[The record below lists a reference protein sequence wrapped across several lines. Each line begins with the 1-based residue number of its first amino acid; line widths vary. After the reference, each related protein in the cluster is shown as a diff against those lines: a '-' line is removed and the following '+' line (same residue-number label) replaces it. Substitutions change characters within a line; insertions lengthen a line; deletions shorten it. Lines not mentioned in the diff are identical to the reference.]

1 MGKSTPKQIPQPKW
15 KQWIWFPIFIVAFV
29 AVAAYY
35 LISENSDTLYMAQSR
50 SLFYNSE
57 VHFKECMQLPGG
69 LLSFVGGFL
78 TQLFYKPLLG
88 ASTLICLWVVIALIT
103 MKAFNVRAVLTSFAF
118 IVPFM
123 LLTSVIDLGYWLYY
137 IKFVGYYFMPSLG
150 LLLVVSWAALR
161 LPKKGLW
168 TIPLVLTY
176 PLFGI
181 YSLLC
186 MAITGLQGIKGKNG
200 SDEKIHSLQGKWY
213 LMNVALPFILALA
226 TPILWIRFYSEL
238 AIERA
243 WTTGFPIFEAEEAN
257 SWMLSLPFIVAIVW
271 LFILAVPRPAKWAN
285 FLHNQPD
292 SPKISIV
299 CSTVF
304 FLLLTY
310 TTHLAN
316 FDNYNY
322 HAEMRMYKAAED
334 FNWDEILTESAKIP
348 GDATRQM
355 VILKNIAL
363 FNKGTAGNQ
372 FFHYNNMGEKPYV
385 RDSLKVHMVQTAA
398 PLLYMFHGKTNFS
411 TRWCI
416 ENSVEY
422 GYSYNNLRILTL
434 CALVSEEY
442 ALARK
447 YLDILSNTLY
457 QKEWAARYM
466 PATTSSWMLNEKNIG
481 KYYPELV
488 NIIDLQRH
496 MGSVLDGDNGIPEM
510 YLIKYFSNSMNKDS
524 KYFQEMTLVYALVQK
539 DIQLFWPRFIQY
551 AVLNNDKDMPMH
563 YQEAAYLYGKLEP
576 QSMDISR
583 MPFDQQQ
590 IVARYE
596 RFNQTAQSLLS
607 SGMNTPQVGQAMKA
621 AYGDTFWWFYFF
633 CRDILSY

>member
-1 MGKSTPKQIPQPKW
+1 MQRGW
-15 KQWIWFPIFIVAFV
+15 AFAFILAFV
-29 AVAAYY
+29 LFAAYY
-35 LISENSDTLYMAQSR
+35 LITENSDTLFMAQSR

-57 VHFKECMQLPGG
+57 IHFKECMQLPAG
-69 LLSFVGGFL
+69 LLFFIGGFL
-78 TQLFYKPLLG
+78 TQFFYIPALG
-88 ASTLICLWVVIALIT
+88 AAILIFLWVVIALIT
-103 MKAFNVRAVLTSFAF
+103 KKAFSIRNLLMPLNLV
-118 IVPFM
+118 VPFM
-123 LLTSVIDLGYWLYY
+123 LLVSVIDLGYWIYY
-137 IKFVGYYFMPSLG
+137 IKFIGYYFVPTLG
-150 LLLVVSWAALR
+150 LMLVVSWAALR

-168 TIPLVLTY
+168 TVIPALTY

-186 MAITGLQGIKGKNG
+186 MAITGLQGVKGKNG
-200 SDEKIHSLQGKWY
+200 NDEKTHSMQGKWY
-213 LMNVALPFILALA
+213 LMNVAIPFVLAVV
-226 TPILWIRFYSEL
+226 TPVLWFRAYSEL
-238 AIERA
+238 ALENA
-243 WTTGFPIFEAEEAN
+243 WISGFPIFEAEEAS
-257 SWMLSLPFIVAIVW
+257 SWTLSIPFIIAIVW
-271 LFILAVPRPAKWAN
+271 LFILAIPKPAKWTNLVADK
-285 FLHNQPD
+285 L
-292 SPKISIV
+292 SGSKLSLL
-299 CSTVF
+299 CSTLIFVALAF
-304 FLLLTY
+304 I
-310 TTHLAN
+310 THKAN

-322 HAEMRMYKAAED
+322 HAEMRMYNAAED
-334 FNWDEILTESAKIP
+334 YDWDKILQESAKLP
-348 GDATRQM
+348 GDATREM

-363 FNKGTAGNQ
+363 FNKGTVGNQ

-398 PLLYMFHGKTNFS
+398 PLLYMFHGKVNFS

-422 GYSYNNLRILTL
+422 GYSYNNLRILAI

-442 ALARK
+442 KLAHK
-447 YLDILSNTLY
+447 YLDILSNTLF
-457 QKEWAARYM
+457 QKEWAEHYM
-466 PATTSSWMLNEKNIG
+466 PATSKTYMLNQHNIQ
-481 KYYPELV
+481 KYYPELA

-510 YLIKYFSNSMNKDS
+510 YLINYFSRSMNKDS

-539 DIQLFWPRFIQY
+539 DIQLFWPRFVQY
-551 AVLNNDKDMPMH
+551 AYLNSDKTMPIH

-607 SGMNTPQVGQAMKA
+607 TGLDTKQVGENMKA
-621 AYGDTFWWFYFF
+621 VYGDTFWWFYFF
-633 CRDILSY
+633 CRDIVSY

>member
-1 MGKSTPKQIPQPKW
+1 M
-15 KQWIWFPIFIVAFV
+15 QWGWAFAFILAFV
-29 AVAAYY
+29 LFAAYY
-35 LISENSDTLYMAQSR
+35 LITENSDTLFMAQSR

-57 VHFKECMQLPGG
+57 IHFKECMQLPAG
-69 LLSFVGGFL
+69 LLFFIGGFL
-78 TQLFYKPLLG
+78 TQFFYIPALG
-88 ASTLICLWVVIALIT
+88 AAILIFLWVVIALIT
-103 MKAFNVRAVLTSFAF
+103 KKAFSIRNLLMPLNLV
-118 IVPFM
+118 VPFM
-123 LLTSVIDLGYWLYY
+123 LLVSVIDLGYWIYY
-137 IKFVGYYFMPSLG
+137 IKFIGYYFVPTLG

-168 TIPLVLTY
+168 TVIPALTY

-186 MAITGLQGIKGKNG
+186 MAITGLQGVKGKNG
-200 SDEKIHSLQGKWY
+200 NDEKTHSMQGKWF
-213 LMNVALPFILALA
+213 LMNVALPFVLAVV
-226 TPILWIRFYSEL
+226 TPVLWFRAYSEL
-238 AIERA
+238 ALENA
-243 WTTGFPIFEAEEAN
+243 WISGFPIFEAEEAS
-257 SWMLSLPFIVAIVW
+257 SWTLSMPFIIAIVW
-271 LFILAVPRPAKWAN
+271 LFILAIPKPAKWTNLVADK
-285 FLHNQPD
+285 L
-292 SPKISIV
+292 SGYKLSLL
-299 CSTVF
+299 CSTLIFVALAF
-304 FLLLTY
+304 I
-310 TTHLAN
+310 THKAN

-322 HAEMRMYKAAED
+322 HAEMRMYNAAED
-334 FNWDEILTESAKIP
+334 YDWDKILQESAKLP
-348 GDATRQM
+348 GDATREM

-363 FNKGTAGNQ
+363 FNKGTVGNQ

-398 PLLYMFHGKTNFS
+398 PLLYMFHGKVNFS

-422 GYSYNNLRILTL
+422 GYSYNNLRILAI

-442 ALARK
+442 KLARK
-447 YLDILSNTLY
+447 YLDILNNTLF
-457 QKEWAARYM
+457 QKEWAEHYM
-466 PATTSSWMLNEKNIG
+466 PATSKTYMLNQHNIQ
-481 KYYPELV
+481 KYYPELA

-510 YLIKYFSNSMNKDS
+510 YLINYFSRSMNKDS

-539 DIQLFWPRFIQY
+539 DIQLFWPRFVQY
-551 AVLNNDKDMPMH
+551 AYLNSDKTMPIH

-607 SGMNTPQVGQAMKA
+607 TGLDTKQVGENMKA
-621 AYGDTFWWFYFF
+621 VYGDTFWWFYFF
-633 CRDILSY
+633 CRDIVSY

>member
-1 MGKSTPKQIPQPKW
+1 M
-15 KQWIWFPIFIVAFV
+15 QWGWAFAFILAFV
-29 AVAAYY
+29 LFAAYY
-35 LISENSDTLYMAQSR
+35 LITENSDTLFMAQSR

-57 VHFKECMQLPGG
+57 IHFKECMQLPAG
-69 LLSFVGGFL
+69 LLFFIGGFL
-78 TQLFYKPLLG
+78 TQFFYIPALG
-88 ASTLICLWVVIALIT
+88 AAILIFLWVVIALIT
-103 MKAFNVRAVLTSFAF
+103 KKAFNIRNLLMPLNLV
-118 IVPFM
+118 VPFM
-123 LLTSVIDLGYWLYY
+123 LLVSVIDLGYWIYY
-137 IKFVGYYFMPSLG
+137 IKFIGYYFVPTLG

-168 TIPLVLTY
+168 TVIPALTY

-186 MAITGLQGIKGKNG
+186 MAITGLQGVKGKNG
-200 SDEKIHSLQGKWY
+200 NDEKTHSMQGKWY
-213 LMNVALPFILALA
+213 LMNVAFPFVLAFI
-226 TPILWIRFYSEL
+226 TPILWFRAYSEL
-238 AIERA
+238 AIENA
-243 WTTGFPIFEAEEAN
+243 WISGFPIFEAEEAS
-257 SWMLSLPFIVAIVW
+257 SWILSMPFIIAIVW
-271 LFILAVPRPAKWAN
+271 LFILAIPKPAKWTNLVADKLSSN
-285 FLHNQPD
+285 RL
-292 SPKISIV
+292 SLL
-299 CSTVF
+299 CSTIIFVALAF
-304 FLLLTY
+304 I
-310 TTHLAN
+310 THKAN

-322 HAEMRMYKAAED
+322 HAEMRMYNAAED
-334 FNWDEILTESAKIP
+334 YDWDKILLESAKLP
-348 GDATRQM
+348 GDATREM

-363 FNKGTAGNQ
+363 FNKGTVGTQ

-398 PLLYMFHGKTNFS
+398 PLLYMFHGKVNFS

-422 GYSYNNLRILTL
+422 GYSYNNLRILAI
-434 CALVSEEY
+434 CALVNEEY
-442 ALARK
+442 KLARK
-447 YLDILSNTLY
+447 YLDILSNTLF
-457 QKEWAARYM
+457 QKKWAEHYM
-466 PATTSSWMLNEKNIG
+466 PATSKTYMLNQNNIQ
-481 KYYPELV
+481 KYYPELA

-510 YLIKYFSNSMNKDS
+510 YLINYFSRSLNKDS

-551 AVLNNDKDMPMH
+551 AYLNSDKTMPIH

-596 RFNQTAQSLLS
+596 RFNQTAQSLLN
-607 SGMNTPQVGQAMKA
+607 SGLDTKQVGETMKA

-633 CRDILSY
+633 CRDITSY

>member
-1 MGKSTPKQIPQPKW
+1 MQRGW
-15 KQWIWFPIFIVAFV
+15 AFAFILAFV
-29 AVAAYY
+29 LFAAYY
-35 LISENSDTLYMAQSR
+35 LITENSDTLFMAQSR

-57 VHFKECMQLPGG
+57 IHFKECMQLPAG
-69 LLSFVGGFL
+69 LLFFIGGFL
-78 TQLFYKPLLG
+78 TQFFYIPALG
-88 ASTLICLWVVIALIT
+88 AAILIFLWVVIALIT
-103 MKAFNVRAVLTSFAF
+103 KKAFSIRNLLMPLNLV
-118 IVPFM
+118 VPFM
-123 LLTSVIDLGYWLYY
+123 LLVSVIDLGYWIYY
-137 IKFVGYYFMPSLG
+137 IKFIGYYFVPTLG

-168 TIPLVLTY
+168 TVIPALTY

-186 MAITGLQGIKGKNG
+186 MAITGLQGVKGKNG
-200 SDEKIHSLQGKWY
+200 NDEKTHSMQGKWY
-213 LMNVALPFILALA
+213 LMNVAIPFVLAVV
-226 TPILWIRFYSEL
+226 TPVLWFRAYSEL
-238 AIERA
+238 ALENA
-243 WTTGFPIFEAEEAN
+243 WISGFPIFEAEEAS
-257 SWMLSLPFIVAIVW
+257 SWTLSMPFIIAIVW
-271 LFILAVPRPAKWAN
+271 LFILAIPKPAKWTNLVADK
-285 FLHNQPD
+285 L
-292 SPKISIV
+292 SGSKLSLL
-299 CSTVF
+299 CSTLIFVALAF
-304 FLLLTY
+304 I
-310 TTHLAN
+310 THKAN

-322 HAEMRMYKAAED
+322 HAEMRMYNAAED
-334 FNWDEILTESAKIP
+334 YDWDTILQESAKLP
-348 GDATRQM
+348 GDATREM

-363 FNKGTAGNQ
+363 FNKGTVGNQ

-398 PLLYMFHGKTNFS
+398 PLLYMFHGKVNFS

-422 GYSYNNLRILTL
+422 GYSYNNLRILTI
-434 CALVSEEY
+434 CALVNEEY
-442 ALARK
+442 KLARK
-447 YLDILSNTLY
+447 YLDILSNTLF
-457 QKEWAARYM
+457 QKEWAEHYM
-466 PATTSSWMLNEKNIG
+466 PATSKTYMLNQHNIQ
-481 KYYPELV
+481 KYYPELA

-510 YLIKYFSNSMNKDS
+510 YLINYFSRSMNKDS

-539 DIQLFWPRFIQY
+539 DIQLFWPRFVQY
-551 AVLNNDKDMPMH
+551 AYLNSDKTMPIH

-607 SGMNTPQVGQAMKA
+607 TGLDTKQVGENMKA
-621 AYGDTFWWFYFF
+621 VYGDTFWWFYFF
-633 CRDILSY
+633 CRDIVSY

>member
-1 MGKSTPKQIPQPKW
+1 M
-15 KQWIWFPIFIVAFV
+15 QWGWAFAFILAFV
-29 AVAAYY
+29 LFAAYY
-35 LISENSDTLYMAQSR
+35 LITENSDTLFMAQSR

-57 VHFKECMQLPGG
+57 IHFKECMQLPAG
-69 LLSFVGGFL
+69 LLFFIGGFL
-78 TQLFYKPLLG
+78 TQFFYIPALG
-88 ASTLICLWVVIALIT
+88 AAILIFLWVVIALIT
-103 MKAFNVRAVLTSFAF
+103 KKAFNIRNLLMPLNLV
-118 IVPFM
+118 VPFM
-123 LLTSVIDLGYWLYY
+123 LLVSVIDLGYWIYY
-137 IKFVGYYFMPSLG
+137 IKFIGYYFVPTLG

-168 TIPLVLTY
+168 TVIPALTY

-186 MAITGLQGIKGKNG
+186 MAITGLQGVKGKNG
-200 SDEKIHSLQGKWY
+200 NDEKTHSMQGKWY
-213 LMNVALPFILALA
+213 LMNVAIPFVLAVV
-226 TPILWIRFYSEL
+226 TPVLWFRAYSEL
-238 AIERA
+238 ALENA
-243 WTTGFPIFEAEEAN
+243 WISGFPIFEAEMAS
-257 SWMLSLPFIVAIVW
+257 SWTLSMPFIIAIVW
-271 LFILAVPRPAKWAN
+271 LFILAIPKPSKWTNLVADK
-285 FLHNQPD
+285 L
-292 SPKISIV
+292 SGYKLSLL
-299 CSTVF
+299 CSTLIFVALAF
-304 FLLLTY
+304 I
-310 TTHLAN
+310 THKVN

-322 HAEMRMYKAAED
+322 HAEMRMYNAAED
-334 FNWDEILTESAKIP
+334 YDWDKILQESAKLP
-348 GDATRQM
+348 GDATREM

-363 FNKGTAGNQ
+363 FNKGTVGNQ

-398 PLLYMFHGKTNFS
+398 PLLYMFHGKVNFS

-422 GYSYNNLRILTL
+422 GYSYNNLRILAI

-442 ALARK
+442 KLARK
-447 YLDILSNTLY
+447 YLDILSNTLF
-457 QKEWAARYM
+457 QKEWAEHYM
-466 PATTSSWMLNEKNIG
+466 PATSKTYMLNQHNIQ
-481 KYYPELV
+481 KYYPELA

-510 YLIKYFSNSMNKDS
+510 YLINYFSRSMNKDS

-539 DIQLFWPRFIQY
+539 DIQLFWPRFVQY
-551 AVLNNDKDMPMH
+551 AYLNSDKTMPIH

-607 SGMNTPQVGQAMKA
+607 TGLDTKQVGENMKA
-621 AYGDTFWWFYFF
+621 VYGDTFWWFYFF
-633 CRDILSY
+633 CRDIVSY

>member
-1 MGKSTPKQIPQPKW
+1 MQRGW
-15 KQWIWFPIFIVAFV
+15 AFAFILAFV
-29 AVAAYY
+29 LFAAYY
-35 LISENSDTLYMAQSR
+35 LITENSDTLFMAQSR

-57 VHFKECMQLPGG
+57 IHFKECMQLPAG
-69 LLSFVGGFL
+69 LLFFIGGFL
-78 TQLFYKPLLG
+78 TQFFYIPALG
-88 ASTLICLWVVIALIT
+88 AAILIFLWVVIALIT
-103 MKAFNVRAVLTSFAF
+103 KKAFSIRNLLMPLNLV
-118 IVPFM
+118 VPFM
-123 LLTSVIDLGYWLYY
+123 LLVSVIDLGYWIYY
-137 IKFVGYYFMPSLG
+137 IKFIGYYFVPTLG
-150 LLLVVSWAALR
+150 LMLVVSWAALR

-168 TIPLVLTY
+168 TVIPALTY

-186 MAITGLQGIKGKNG
+186 MAITGLQGVKGKNG
-200 SDEKIHSLQGKWY
+200 NDEKTHSMQGKWY
-213 LMNVALPFILALA
+213 LMNVAIPFVLAVV
-226 TPILWIRFYSEL
+226 TPVLWFRAYSEL
-238 AIERA
+238 ALENA
-243 WTTGFPIFEAEEAN
+243 WISGFPIFEAEEAS
-257 SWMLSLPFIVAIVW
+257 SWTLSMPFIIAIVW
-271 LFILAVPRPAKWAN
+271 LFILAIPKPAKWTNLVADK
-285 FLHNQPD
+285 L
-292 SPKISIV
+292 SGSKLSLL
-299 CSTVF
+299 CSTLIFVALAF
-304 FLLLTY
+304 I
-310 TTHLAN
+310 THKAN

-322 HAEMRMYKAAED
+322 HAEMRMYNAAED
-334 FNWDEILTESAKIP
+334 YDWDKILQESAKLP
-348 GDATRQM
+348 GDATREM

-363 FNKGTAGNQ
+363 FNKGTVGNQ

-398 PLLYMFHGKTNFS
+398 PLLYMFHGKVNFS

-422 GYSYNNLRILTL
+422 GYSYNNLRILAI

-442 ALARK
+442 KLARK
-447 YLDILSNTLY
+447 YLDILSNTLF
-457 QKEWAARYM
+457 QKEWAEHYM
-466 PATTSSWMLNEKNIG
+466 PATSKKYMLNQHNIQ
-481 KYYPELV
+481 KYYPELA

-510 YLIKYFSNSMNKDS
+510 YLINYFSRSMNKDS

-539 DIQLFWPRFIQY
+539 DIQLFWPRFVQY
-551 AVLNNDKDMPMH
+551 AYLNSDKTMPIH

-607 SGMNTPQVGQAMKA
+607 TGLDTKQVGENMKA
-621 AYGDTFWWFYFF
+621 VYGDTFWWFYFF
-633 CRDILSY
+633 CRDIVSY

>member
-1 MGKSTPKQIPQPKW
+1 M
-15 KQWIWFPIFIVAFV
+15 QWGWAFAFILAFV
-29 AVAAYY
+29 LFAAYY
-35 LISENSDTLYMAQSR
+35 LITENSDTLFMAQSR

-57 VHFKECMQLPGG
+57 IHFKECMQLPAG
-69 LLSFVGGFL
+69 LLFFIGGFL
-78 TQLFYKPLLG
+78 TQFFYIPALG
-88 ASTLICLWVVIALIT
+88 AAILIFLWVVIALIT
-103 MKAFNVRAVLTSFAF
+103 KKAFSIRNLLMPLNLV
-118 IVPFM
+118 VPFM
-123 LLTSVIDLGYWLYY
+123 LLVSVIDLGYWIYY
-137 IKFVGYYFMPSLG
+137 IKFIGYYFVPTLG

-168 TIPLVLTY
+168 TVIPALTY

-186 MAITGLQGIKGKNG
+186 MAITGLQGVKGKNG
-200 SDEKIHSLQGKWY
+200 NDEKTHSMQGKWY
-213 LMNVALPFILALA
+213 LMNVAIPFVLAVV
-226 TPILWIRFYSEL
+226 TPVLWFRAYSEL
-238 AIERA
+238 ALENA
-243 WTTGFPIFEAEEAN
+243 WISGFPIFEAEEAS
-257 SWMLSLPFIVAIVW
+257 SWTLSMPFIIAIVW
-271 LFILAVPRPAKWAN
+271 LFILAIPKPSKWTNLVADK
-285 FLHNQPD
+285 L
-292 SPKISIV
+292 SGYKLSLL
-299 CSTVF
+299 CSTLIFVALAF
-304 FLLLTY
+304 I
-310 TTHLAN
+310 THKAN

-322 HAEMRMYKAAED
+322 HAEMRMYNAAED
-334 FNWDEILTESAKIP
+334 YDWDKILQESAKLP
-348 GDATRQM
+348 GDATREM

-363 FNKGTAGNQ
+363 FNKGTVGNQ

-398 PLLYMFHGKTNFS
+398 PLLYMFHGKVNFS

-422 GYSYNNLRILTL
+422 GYSYNNLRILAI

-442 ALARK
+442 KLARK
-447 YLDILSNTLY
+447 YLDILSNTLF
-457 QKEWAARYM
+457 QKEWAEHYM
-466 PATTSSWMLNEKNIG
+466 PATSKTYMLNQHNIQ
-481 KYYPELV
+481 KYYPELA

-510 YLIKYFSNSMNKDS
+510 YLINYFSRSMNKDS

-539 DIQLFWPRFIQY
+539 DIQLFWPRFVQY
-551 AVLNNDKDMPMH
+551 AYLNSDKTMPIH

-607 SGMNTPQVGQAMKA
+607 TGLDTKQVGENMKA
-621 AYGDTFWWFYFF
+621 VYGDTFWWFYFF
-633 CRDILSY
+633 CRDIVSY

>member
-1 MGKSTPKQIPQPKW
+1 M
-15 KQWIWFPIFIVAFV
+15 QWGWAFAFILAFV
-29 AVAAYY
+29 LFAAYY
-35 LISENSDTLYMAQSR
+35 LITENSDTLFMAQSR

-57 VHFKECMQLPGG
+57 IHFKECMQLPAG
-69 LLSFVGGFL
+69 LLFFIGGFL
-78 TQLFYKPLLG
+78 TQFFYIPALG
-88 ASTLICLWVVIALIT
+88 AAILIFLWVIIALIT
-103 MKAFNVRAVLTSFAF
+103 KKAFSIRNLLMPLTLV
-118 IVPFM
+118 VPFM
-123 LLTSVIDLGYWLYY
+123 LLVSVIDLGYWIYY
-137 IKFVGYYFMPSLG
+137 IKFIGYYFVPTLG

-168 TIPLVLTY
+168 TVIPALTY

-186 MAITGLQGIKGKNG
+186 MAITGLQGVKGKNG
-200 SDEKIHSLQGKWY
+200 NDEKTHSMQGKWY
-213 LMNVALPFILALA
+213 LMNVAIPFVLAVV
-226 TPILWIRFYSEL
+226 TPVLWFRAYSEL
-238 AIERA
+238 ALENA
-243 WTTGFPIFEAEEAN
+243 WISGFPIFEAEMAS
-257 SWMLSLPFIVAIVW
+257 SWTLSMPFIIAIVW
-271 LFILAVPRPAKWAN
+271 LFILAIPKPSKWTNLVADKLN
-285 FLHNQPD
+285 GYKL
-292 SPKISIV
+292 SLL
-299 CSTVF
+299 CSTLIFVALAF
-304 FLLLTY
+304 I
-310 TTHLAN
+310 THKAN

-322 HAEMRMYKAAED
+322 HAEMRMYNAAED
-334 FNWDEILTESAKIP
+334 YDWDKILQESAKLP
-348 GDATRQM
+348 GDATREM

-363 FNKGTAGNQ
+363 FNKGTVGNQ

-398 PLLYMFHGKTNFS
+398 PLLYMFHGKVNFS

-422 GYSYNNLRILTL
+422 GYSYNNLRILAI

-442 ALARK
+442 KLARK
-447 YLDILSNTLY
+447 YLDILSNTLF
-457 QKEWAARYM
+457 QKEWAEHYM
-466 PATTSSWMLNEKNIG
+466 PATSKTYMLNQHNIQ
-481 KYYPELV
+481 KYYPELA

-510 YLIKYFSNSMNKDS
+510 YLINYFSRSMNKDS

-539 DIQLFWPRFIQY
+539 DIQLFWPRFVQY
-551 AVLNNDKDMPMH
+551 AYLNSDKTMPIH

-607 SGMNTPQVGQAMKA
+607 TGLDTKQVGENMKA
-621 AYGDTFWWFYFF
+621 VYGDTFWWFYFF
-633 CRDILSY
+633 CRDIVSY

>member
-1 MGKSTPKQIPQPKW
+1 M
-15 KQWIWFPIFIVAFV
+15 QWGWAFAFILAFV
-29 AVAAYY
+29 LFAAYY
-35 LISENSDTLYMAQSR
+35 LITENSDTLFMAQSR

-57 VHFKECMQLPGG
+57 IHFKECMQLPAG
-69 LLSFVGGFL
+69 LLFFIGGFL
-78 TQLFYKPLLG
+78 TQFFYIPALG
-88 ASTLICLWVVIALIT
+88 AAILIFLWVVIALIT
-103 MKAFNVRAVLTSFAF
+103 KKAFNIRNLLMPLNLV
-118 IVPFM
+118 VPFM
-123 LLTSVIDLGYWLYY
+123 LLVSVIDLGYWIYY
-137 IKFVGYYFMPSLG
+137 IKFIGYYFVPTLG

-168 TIPLVLTY
+168 TVIPALTY

-186 MAITGLQGIKGKNG
+186 MAITGLQGVKGKNG
-200 SDEKIHSLQGKWY
+200 NDEKTHSMQGKWY
-213 LMNVALPFILALA
+213 LMNVAIPFVLAVV
-226 TPILWIRFYSEL
+226 TPVLWFRAYSEL
-238 AIERA
+238 ALENA
-243 WTTGFPIFEAEEAN
+243 WISGFPIFEAEMAS
-257 SWMLSLPFIVAIVW
+257 SWTLSMPFIIAIVW
-271 LFILAVPRPAKWAN
+271 LFILAIPKPAKWTNLVADK
-285 FLHNQPD
+285 L
-292 SPKISIV
+292 SGYKLSLL
-299 CSTVF
+299 CSTLIFVALAF
-304 FLLLTY
+304 I
-310 TTHLAN
+310 THKAN

-322 HAEMRMYKAAED
+322 HAEMRMYNAAED
-334 FNWDEILTESAKIP
+334 YDWDKILQESAKLP
-348 GDATRQM
+348 GDATREM

-363 FNKGTAGNQ
+363 FNKGTVGNQ

-385 RDSLKVHMVQTAA
+385 RDSLNVHMVQTAA
-398 PLLYMFHGKTNFS
+398 PLLYMFHGKVNFS

-422 GYSYNNLRILTL
+422 GYSYNNLRILAI

-442 ALARK
+442 KLARK
-447 YLDILSNTLY
+447 YLDILSNTLF
-457 QKEWAARYM
+457 QKEWAEHYM
-466 PATTSSWMLNEKNIG
+466 PATSKTYMLNQHNIQ
-481 KYYPELV
+481 KYYPELA

-510 YLIKYFSNSMNKDS
+510 YLINYFSRSMNKDS

-539 DIQLFWPRFIQY
+539 DIQLFWPRFVQY
-551 AVLNNDKDMPMH
+551 AYLNSDKTMPIH

-607 SGMNTPQVGQAMKA
+607 TGLDTKQVGENMKA
-621 AYGDTFWWFYFF
+621 VYGDTFWWFYFF
-633 CRDILSY
+633 CRDIVSY

>member
-1 MGKSTPKQIPQPKW
+1 M
-15 KQWIWFPIFIVAFV
+15 QWGWAFAFILAFV
-29 AVAAYY
+29 LFAAYY
-35 LISENSDTLYMAQSR
+35 LITENSDTLFMAQSR

-57 VHFKECMQLPGG
+57 IHFKECMQLPAG
-69 LLSFVGGFL
+69 LLFFIGGFL
-78 TQLFYKPLLG
+78 TQFFYIPALG
-88 ASTLICLWVVIALIT
+88 AAILIFLWVVIALIT
-103 MKAFNVRAVLTSFAF
+103 KKAFNIRNLLMPLNLV
-118 IVPFM
+118 VPFM
-123 LLTSVIDLGYWLYY
+123 LLVSVIDLGYWIYY
-137 IKFVGYYFMPSLG
+137 IKFIGYYFVPTLG

-168 TIPLVLTY
+168 TVIPALTY

-186 MAITGLQGIKGKNG
+186 MAITGLQGVKGKNG
-200 SDEKIHSLQGKWY
+200 NDEKTHSMQGKWY
-213 LMNVALPFILALA
+213 LMNVAIPFVLAVV
-226 TPILWIRFYSEL
+226 TPVLWFRAYSEL
-238 AIERA
+238 ALENA
-243 WTTGFPIFEAEEAN
+243 WISGFPIFEAEMAS
-257 SWMLSLPFIVAIVW
+257 SWTLSMPFIIAIVW
-271 LFILAVPRPAKWAN
+271 LFILAIPKPSKWTNLVADK
-285 FLHNQPD
+285 L
-292 SPKISIV
+292 SGYKLSLL
-299 CSTVF
+299 CSTLIFVALAF
-304 FLLLTY
+304 I
-310 TTHLAN
+310 THKAN

-322 HAEMRMYKAAED
+322 HAEMRMYNAAED
-334 FNWDEILTESAKIP
+334 YDWDKILQESAKLP
-348 GDATRQM
+348 GDATREM

-363 FNKGTAGNQ
+363 FNKGTVGNQ

-398 PLLYMFHGKTNFS
+398 PLLYMFHGKVNFS

-422 GYSYNNLRILTL
+422 GYSYNNLRILAI

-442 ALARK
+442 KLARK
-447 YLDILSNTLY
+447 YLDILSNTLF
-457 QKEWAARYM
+457 QKEWAEHYM
-466 PATTSSWMLNEKNIG
+466 PATSKTYMLNQHNIQ
-481 KYYPELV
+481 KYYPELA

-510 YLIKYFSNSMNKDS
+510 YLINYFSRSMNKDS

-539 DIQLFWPRFIQY
+539 DIQLFWPRFVQY
-551 AVLNNDKDMPMH
+551 AYLNSDKTMPIH

-607 SGMNTPQVGQAMKA
+607 TGLDTKQVGENMKA
-621 AYGDTFWWFYFF
+621 VYGDTFWWFYFF
-633 CRDILSY
+633 CRDIVSY